1 MTGNETGS
9 IKPKAPRKKAKP
21 KASKKTRPLEIG
33 RLLRELMGEPVE
45 AMEGGRAAAK
55 SRTEFLIHCCVVSAL
70 NGNVQA
76 ALNVLKWIQGDTRDL
91 ELDDRPIS
99 MTERE
104 FAIAKVSGRVPRGAS
119 VRKNGK
125 PLPDSAVEEVFRFH
139 KGVTAREAAELYS
152 AEIANSDPEY

>member
-1 MTGNETGS
+1 
-9 IKPKAPRKKAKP
+9 
-21 KASKKTRPLEIG
+21 
-33 RLLRELMGEPVE
+33 MGEAVE
-45 AMEGGRAAAK
+45 TVEGGQVIAR

-76 ALNVLKWIQGDTRDL
+76 AHNILKWLKGDTRDL

-104 FAIAKVSGRVPRGAS
+104 FAIAKVSRRIPRGAS

-125 PLPDSAVEEVFRFH
+125 RLPDSAVEKVFRFH
-139 KGVTAREAAELYS
+139 KGMTAREAAELYS
-152 AEIANSDPEY
+152 AEIANSDPE